1 MCGSVQCIQ
10 TTFRPDLD
18 FFVRKSSALG
28 RNGGSWNGLAA
39 QYVCNFSR
47 GPSLLDSG
55 AVQPLGGLQVDLT
68 LRLNVIAV
76 CAAVVFVG
84 AILVMF

>member
-1 MCGSVQCIQ
+1 
-10 TTFRPDLD
+10 
-18 FFVRKSSALG
+18 
-28 RNGGSWNGLAA
+28 
-39 QYVCNFSR
+39 
-47 GPSLLDSG
+47 
-55 AVQPLGGLQVDLT
+55 VDLT